1 MAAALFIQRVFR
13 LVKLISVFLLF
24 FSQIYYHSLH
34 EMKRQN
40 SLINL
45 FLETDEV
52 REVRGKLKIRDVNL
66 KITMERFFTKKIK
79 MNRKSIFMGMESSS
93 LNI

>member
-1 MAAALFIQRVFR
+1 
-13 LVKLISVFLLF
+13 
-24 FSQIYYHSLH
+24 
-34 EMKRQN
+34 MKKQN
-40 SLINL
+40 SLMNL

-66 KITMERFFTKKIK
+66 KHNEKIFHKKIRL
-79 MNRKSIFMGMESSS
+79 NRKSIFMGMESSC

>member
-1 MAAALFIQRVFR
+1 MTVAALFQPRVFR
-13 LVKLISVFLLF
+13 LVKLISVFLF
-24 FSQIYYHSLH
+24 FILLYDSLH

-45 FLETDEV
+45 FHETDEV

-66 KITMERFFTKKIK
+66 KHNEKIFHKKIRL
-79 MNRKSIFMGMESSS
+79 NRKSIFMGMESSC